1 MKNFFYVGIIATC
14 FWVMAFNI
22 PTRIRLIQH
31 PLEVLQAGVTLFIP
45 EIEAAEIDID
55 IRDHNAFLDKLGF
68 SESGNDY
75 EKVNRLGYMG
85 KYQFGKHTLNLLD
98 IKTTKKEFLSSPD
111 LQEYA
116 VSKLLEENKKT
127 LRRFIKKYDGK
138 IVHGVYVTESGILAA
153 AHLGGAG
160 NVIKWF
166 RSGNDF
172 KDAYGTSISTYM
184 TKFSGYSLEID

>member
-1 MKNFFYVGIIATC
+1 MKNFFYVGILATC
-14 FWVMAFNI
+14 FWFMAFNI

-55 IRDHNAFLDKLGF
+55 IRDHDAFLDKLGF

-111 LQEYA
+111 LQEY
-116 VSKLLEENKKT
+116 L
-127 LRRFIKKYDGK
+127 
-138 IVHGVYVTESGILAA
+138 
-153 AHLGGAG
+153 
-160 NVIKWF
+160 
-166 RSGNDF
+166 
-172 KDAYGTSISTYM
+172 
-184 TKFSGYSLEID
+184 ID